1 MRGKV
6 KEDEIGIEIAG
17 ARSLS
22 SEAGEGGGV
31 AKQIGRILNHESSRQ
46 TSTTGAGRKLQGKD
60 HPSRYLTCPYSQ
72 YSSAQ
77 SGPTGPSRL
86 RNSSG
91 KRPVTRTCFSRPVW
105 PRTIW
110 IRDSGTSKRSLRN
123 RLNRSLALPST
134 GGAFSRIFNASPWIP
149 TISSRAERGVTRTVS
164 NKPSFVSRRN
174 IMSLYGIHA
183 RNGNLRRRSGPRVTK
198 RDRSRDRSD
207 KGETERRRMELG
219 ARMREF

>member
-6 KEDEIGIEIAG
+6 KEDEIGIEIAD

-22 SEAGEGGGV
+22 SEGGV

-46 TSTTGAGRKLQGKD
+46 TSTTDAGRKLQGKD

-86 RNSSG
+86 RNSPG

-110 IRDSGTSKRSLRN
+110 IRDSGS
-123 RLNRSLALPST
+123 
-134 GGAFSRIFNASPWIP
+134 AFSRIFNASPWIP

-164 NKPSFVSRRN
+164 NKPS
-174 IMSLYGIHA
+174 
-183 RNGNLRRRSGPRVTK
+183 
-198 RDRSRDRSD
+198 
-207 KGETERRRMELG
+207 
-219 ARMREF
+219 